1 MPGGFGCWLAPAL
14 LPTRHTHH
22 PQRRSGRDVVDLPID
37 REVFTRVELLT
48 LDGVEC
54 SAKQKVATLL
64 GLLVRIRTVTE
75 LGVVTTVTAIFRD
88 ETLRSAPSVPDVA
101 LLRTPLHATEAREAP
116 RIPWVGFDDEFI
128 APHVHESFLHFL
140 LSLVDGLLHALSPDS
155 AGNLECFRDLP
166 HCLRYKPQSQ
176 RASIRTRRLKD
187 TKYDQNTCQQAWF
200 NRLALII
207 QLIFIL

>member
-22 PQRRSGRDVVDLPID
+22 PQRRSVDVGSPPPAKLKDNIVD
-37 REVFTRVELLT
+37 VHTH
-48 LDGVEC
+48 DGVKG
-54 SAKQKVATLL
+54 SAKQTAATIL